1 MPGVTCS
8 CLREY
13 YPVAATN
20 GGKIAGWL
28 WVETCWV
35 SQSPGDFASLSQP
48 PFQCTRGQGVHRMW
62 LPICPPPVSIAHASA
77 CSQTSKNVKH
87 VDALSG
93 WGGMG
98 EMLITH
104 RPLGL
109 GLALS
114 LLAILH
120 QGHPRHLSV
129 RRKGNREGSAP
140 PPLPSLEAVNGAAKR
155 APAGLG
161 GEPLA
166 RGPADFLLISSR
178 KLAPCASL
186 RTALGRGDPRRVRP
200 PRRGAGEGH
209 PGSDS

>member
-1 MPGVTCS
+1 M
-8 CLREY
+8 
-13 YPVAATN
+13 
-20 GGKIAGWL
+20 

-35 SQSPGDFASLSQP
+35 LQSPGDFAFLPQP
-48 PFQCTRGQGVHRMW
+48 PFQCTRGQGVPRMW
-62 LPICPPPVSIAHASA
+62 PPICPPPVSTAHASA

-87 VDALSG
+87 VDARSG
-93 WGGMG
+93 VGGMG
-98 EMLITH
+98 EMLITR

-109 GLALS
+109 DLALS
-114 LLAILH
+114 FAGLYCT
-120 QGHPRHLSV
+120 QSHPHHRPT

-140 PPLPSLEAVNGAAKR
+140 PPLPSLEAVKGAAKR

-166 RGPADFLLISSR
+166 KGPADFLLISSR

-209 PGSDS
+209 PGSGGERGRRASWAGSSPWLSTETLS

>member
-1 MPGVTCS
+1 
-8 CLREY
+8 
-13 YPVAATN
+13 
-20 GGKIAGWL
+20 
-28 WVETCWV
+28 
-35 SQSPGDFASLSQP
+35 
-48 PFQCTRGQGVHRMW
+48 
-62 LPICPPPVSIAHASA
+62 
-77 CSQTSKNVKH
+77 
-87 VDALSG
+87 
-93 WGGMG
+93 MG